1 MSGAVKT
8 HSALNRDQVAEVS
21 FIVRATDKNAE
32 DPPLQIGS
40 GEILLLQCSHVI
52 HRAKMGHL

>member
-1 MSGAVKT
+1 MTLDIAWIVLQTAFTVESMSGAVKT

-40 GEILLLQCSHVI
+40 G
-52 HRAKMGHL
+52 